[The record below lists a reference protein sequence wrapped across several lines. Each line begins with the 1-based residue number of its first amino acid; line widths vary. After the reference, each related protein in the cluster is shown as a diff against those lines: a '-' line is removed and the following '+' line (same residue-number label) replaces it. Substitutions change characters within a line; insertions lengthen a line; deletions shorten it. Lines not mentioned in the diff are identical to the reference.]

1 MNHLSQRH
9 PLCRPRQGW
18 LSSSDSFF
26 FFERNEA
33 GNSRHQHT
41 FKPHIMR
48 AAAVDGVEATASLLA
63 TSASQSRVALIDTS
77 GYASDMN
84 ISALVP
90 QHAMKPYRVLAA
102 MEIVHALKM
111 DAHCRTVV
119 PPLVSVDELMAYH
132 TDTYLANMGLHS
144 CRSWLWNTETSK
156 AAFSG
161 DCPPVEGLMEHSLAT
176 ASGTLMGAVLLNS
189 GVVDVAAHWGGGMH
203 HAKCGE
209 CSGFCYVNDVVL
221 AILELLR
228 CHDRVLYIDI
238 DMHHGDGVDE
248 AFCQSDRVFTLS
260 LHKFGESF
268 FPGTGHPR
276 DVGYGT
282 GRYFSMNIAVWD
294 GITDFFY
301 VNIFQHALHII
312 VDRFKPDAIVLQCGA
327 DSLAG
332 DRLGLL
338 NLTSFGHG
346 QCVAAVRA
354 LRIPMLA
361 LGGGG
366 YNIRNVA
373 KLWAYETGILTGH
386 PLPPSTVLPVAS
398 MPLSGWLFQDSPLL
412 MVAQDRSN
420 HTLPGLHCQRA
431 YQAIMEQIDR
441 HGPHIPPHPRLLKSG
456 EVLADADSHT
466 TRRQRRRE

>member
-1 MNHLSQRH
+1 MSA
-9 PLCRPRQGW
+9 
-18 LSSSDSFF
+18 S
-26 FFERNEA
+26 
-33 GNSRHQHT
+33 
-41 FKPHIMR
+41 
-48 AAAVDGVEATASLLA
+48 AVDGFEMAAASATGAEGRG
-63 TSASQSRVALIDTS
+63 RVALIDTS

-102 MEIVHALKM
+102 MEIVRALQM
-111 DAHCRTVV
+111 DQHCRTVV
-119 PPLVSVDELMAYH
+119 PPLVRMEELMNFH

-144 CRSWLWNTETSK
+144 CRSWLWNTATSK

-161 DCPPVEGLMEHSLAT
+161 DCPPVEGLMEHSIAT

-189 GVVDVAAHWGGGMH
+189 GDVDVAVHWGGGMH

-209 CSGFCYVNDVVL
+209 CSGFCYVNDIVL
-221 AILELLR
+221 GIVELLR
-228 CHDRVLYIDI
+228 CHDRVLYVDI

-276 DVGYGT
+276 DVGYGR
-282 GRYFSMNIAVWD
+282 GRYYSMNIAVWD

-301 VNIFQHALHII
+301 TGIFRHALHAIT
-312 VDRFKPDAIVLQCGA
+312 RHFRPDVVVLQCGA

-346 QCVAAVRA
+346 QCVQAVRE
-354 LRIPMLA
+354 LGIPMLV

-386 PLPPSTVLPVAS
+386 PLPPSTVLPVAE

-431 YQAIMEQIDR
+431 YQVILEQIDR
-441 HGPHIPPHPRLLKSG
+441 HVPHIQPHPRLAQPVPG
-456 EVLADADSHT
+456 VAADAEGQERSPAINVTGSGSAAADNANRKEEPPQVGSAVKVIENAAA
-466 TRRQRRRE
+466 REPQRDEHN